1 MIVLSQPWLV
11 FRADQ
16 GLFTRHLL
24 VSHNNN
30 HETPNGPTTFG
41 SIFSHTVGSWWSGP
55 ALDMSCHEPNTW
67 AEKIGSRFRVQIVS
81 QRARIRVE
89 LCRLLVAKT
98 IPKTSSQAIPG
109 GSVGPRRLPSCALR
123 LTPCGSALPLST
135 AAFLSYPGELWT
147 LAEKCGSPERSRL
160 PNIARNLRLL
170 RNLGAQLRTRGEPPL
185 WARFR
190 GGTG

>member
-1 MIVLSQPWLV
+1 M
-11 FRADQ
+11 
-16 GLFTRHLL
+16 
-24 VSHNNN
+24 
-30 HETPNGPTTFG
+30 
-41 SIFSHTVGSWWSGP
+41 GSWWSGP
-55 ALDMSCHEPNTW
+55 AQDMSGHEPNTW
-67 AEKIGSRFRVQIVS
+67 HVKIASRFGVQIVS

-98 IPKTSSQAIPG
+98 TSKTSSQAIPG

-170 RNLGAQLRTRGEPPL
+170 GEIWGHSFGRVGGRGTALGEIRGHGLKNPE
-185 WARFR
+185 
-190 GGTG
+190 

>member
-1 MIVLSQPWLV
+1 MQAILWL
-11 FRADQ
+11 R
-16 GLFTRHLL
+16 
-24 VSHNNN
+24 
-30 HETPNGPTTFG
+30 
-41 SIFSHTVGSWWSGP
+41 
-55 ALDMSCHEPNTW
+55 
-67 AEKIGSRFRVQIVS
+67 GSRPLPFLRSASYAVREGVS
-81 QRARIRVE
+81 ALQRRARHFLSGCTVDPRG
-89 LCRLLVAKT
+89 CRLLVAKT

-170 RNLGAQLRTRGEPPL
+170 GEIWGHSFGRVGGRGTALGEIRGHGLKNPD
-185 WARFR
+185 
-190 GGTG
+190 

>member
-1 MIVLSQPWLV
+1 M
-11 FRADQ
+11 
-16 GLFTRHLL
+16 
-24 VSHNNN
+24 
-30 HETPNGPTTFG
+30 
-41 SIFSHTVGSWWSGP
+41 GSWWSGP
-55 ALDMSCHEPNTW
+55 ALDMPGREPNTW
-67 AEKIGSRFRVQIVS
+67 HEKIGSRFRVQIVS

-170 RNLGAQLRTRGEPPL
+170 GEIWGHSFGRVGGEAQLWVRL
-185 WARFR
+185 